1 MGNVLNE
8 PAAEQIGPERRE
20 VYFASNVIRSRCLVA
35 RRPVNSNVGRQT
47 HIERLADHE
56 RVLHRHGRPLR
67 VG

>member
-56 RVLHRHGRPLR
+56 
-67 VG
+67 